1 MRVHGSKPTSLIT
14 PTPLDA
20 SFYQNRFSFLFH
32 FHLVVGLTHHGDI
45 GVWLIGDVNSRY
57 NGRLQH
63 NADIVESEEAVVA
76 ADDGRCSEIGISML
90 KIGGHA
96 VDAAVATAL
105 CLGVV
110 NPMASG
116 IGGGG
121 FMVVRSSSTSEVL
134 AIDMR
139 ETAPLA
145 ASQVHNSFFLV
156 CTYVRNL

>member
-1 MRVHGSKPTSLIT
+1 
-14 PTPLDA
+14 
-20 SFYQNRFSFLFH
+20 
-32 FHLVVGLTHHGDI
+32 
-45 GVWLIGDVNSRY
+45 
-57 NGRLQH
+57 
-63 NADIVESEEAVVA
+63 
-76 ADDGRCSEIGISML
+76 ML

-145 ASQVHNSFFLV
+145 ASQVSSVFNIYSSKNYLV